1 MFIFLMTSS
10 GTSKDIL
17 RNYGWEALLHVH
29 SYLMFCAM
37 YNKHKA
43 AVSTGHKADGAS
55 ALRLSSVSQPC
66 ARGILTTGIWR
77 CVEPHKNGLLM
88 PQLT

>member
-1 MFIFLMTSS
+1 MYSMYSRAPS
-10 GTSKDIL
+10 QGIL
-17 RNYGWEALLHVH
+17 RNSGCETSLHVH

-37 YNKHKA
+37 YNEHTA
-43 AVSTGHKADGAS
+43 AVSTGHKADRAS
-55 ALRLSSVSQPC
+55 ALQLSSVSQPC
-66 ARGILTTGIWR
+66 ARGILKSGIWR